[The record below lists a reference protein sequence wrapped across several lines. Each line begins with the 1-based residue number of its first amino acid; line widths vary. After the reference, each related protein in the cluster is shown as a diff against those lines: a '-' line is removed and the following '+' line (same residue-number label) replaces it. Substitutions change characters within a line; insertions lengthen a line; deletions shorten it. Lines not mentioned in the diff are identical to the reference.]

1 MAIQINGNGT
11 ITGISVGGLPD
22 GIVDTDMLATSVTRG
37 KVLQIRHKIDENQ
50 DSTSSSSYTNSP
62 TSGLNHTITPIAANS
77 KILMTVH
84 LQLEMSGANVCSMIF
99 ARDPAGTPVY
109 FANRQQASNQA
120 PANTS
125 DGCSK
130 FGLSQGYGSV
140 NGQIMSHSG
149 EDSPSYSVGD
159 TLTYGILIGVNGNT
173 AYYNRGIDGTFR
185 GSSTITLMEIAA

>member
-62 TSGLNHTITPIAANS
+62 TSGLNHTITPIAPNS

-84 LQLEMSGANVCSMIF
+84 LQLEMSGANVVSMIF

-185 GSSTITLMEIAA
+185 GSSTISLMEIAA